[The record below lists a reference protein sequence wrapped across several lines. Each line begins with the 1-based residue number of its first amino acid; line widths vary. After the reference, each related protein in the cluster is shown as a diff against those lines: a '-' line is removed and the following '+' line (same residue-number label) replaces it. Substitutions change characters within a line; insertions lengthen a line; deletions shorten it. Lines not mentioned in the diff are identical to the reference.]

1 MAKKDKKSK
10 KEAVADDRFAEFKT
24 DPRFMEMPKK
34 AKKVK
39 IDKKRFGAAF
49 KKDNDFNTIGK
60 FDKTGKKV
68 NVKDTM
74 MDDYYQL
81 EDKDEADKVQIKKKF
96 AEEESSSDEEGAQKK
111 FYDEDGNF

>member
-1 MAKKDKKSK
+1 MAKKNNGSSKPVKSEK
-10 KEAVADDRFAEFKT
+10 PSKPSKPADDRFAEFKT

-39 IDKKRFGAAF
+39 IDKERFGAAF
-49 KKDNDFNTIGK
+49 KKGSDFNTIGK

-74 MDDYYQL
+74 MENYY
-81 EDKDEADKVQIKKKF
+81 
-96 AEEESSSDEEGAQKK
+96 
-111 FYDEDGNF
+111 